1 MSGWFGTSNRGT
13 NDPLDGIAAGHAARR
28 NMQKQRYS
36 PMGRITIDQ
45 MAEQN
50 RTKPAVTMIPGGD
63 KQAYK
68 TFTLTSTFNSGLNK
82 WVTSGRKGL
91 KTFSAPGRSKG
102 ESVNAVKNKIDAS
115 LGQDKNKMA
124 MFTDAS
130 SESVREVIIPPT
142 DPGEVAR
149 FNRVKAEK
157 EKAAQFTPVVMPKDF
172 NTGTYTV
179 RAVYGERNKKYTVSV
194 IEGTIVKEVVQ
205 FNKSQGQG
213 AAAKH
218 MQLKNLAT
226 KKVNYENAKPRER
239 RFTNYNVELQVVQDV
254 SGLGGIFDG
263 FLGMFGLGSASEA
276 ARFARRADSGIDK
289 QRLTDGAA
297 QQAVINQKMRDNII
311 SKQSTRARTN
321 TRALTPMQKFQQA
334 SNKSVSKFTPTTSQV
349 DSSIL
354 RTINQNAKARTNT
367 RTLSPMQKF
376 QQASSKSVSK
386 FTPTTSQVDSSIL
399 RTIAQKKSVTASKRP
414 ATTAKWS
421 DMPAKSYKVITS
433 RKDGTVVNES
443 GAFTNYNQAAEAFLV
458 EVSTVEN
465 SPEFYDQ
472 DAPLVLEVPRSTGDG
487 GDITSN
493 YQDPIIAQA
502 AAKLAKEQ
510 AAAAAA
516 AAAEQ
521 AAEAARFKRMKEQQ
535 AAEAA
540 AKKAAAEAAA
550 ANAILEQNAE
560 AERFARVAADKAAAE
575 EAAALKAAADARA
588 FEAQAAADALALQ
601 QQATAAF
608 EAEKAAAMEALQQDS
623 WAQVDTSGSENYNE
637 IVQATE
643 TIAPT
648 YIPEQE
654 PGSIYIPQNLND
666 NPWVLKQ
673 QATTAVA
680 PAVSSQ
686 AMGLALV
693 GLAGLAYVAN
703 RK

>member
-1 MSGWFGTSNRGT
+1 MSGWFGTSNRET
-13 NDPLDGIAAGHAARR
+13 NTPLSGIAAGHAARR

-36 PMGRITIDQ
+36 PMGRITVDQ

-50 RTKPAVTMIPGGD
+50 RSKPAVTMIPGGD

-68 TFTLTSTFNSGLNK
+68 TFTLTSTFNNGLNK
-82 WVTSGRKGL
+82 WVTSGKKGL
-91 KTFSAPGRSKG
+91 KTFNATGRSKG

-115 LGQDKNKMA
+115 RGQVKNKMA

-130 SESVREVIIPPT
+130 AESVREVTIPPT

-157 EKAAQFTPVVMPKDF
+157 EKAKQFTPVVMPRDF
-172 NTGTYTV
+172 SVGTYTV

-194 IEGTIVKEVVQ
+194 IQGTIVKEVVQ
-205 FNKSQGQG
+205 FNKNQGQG
-213 AAAKH
+213 AAMKH

-239 RFTNYNVELQVVQDV
+239 RFTNYNVELQVVQ
-254 SGLGGIFDG
+254 GAAGALGGIFDG

-276 ARFARRADSGIDK
+276 ARFQRRADSGIDK
-289 QRLTDGAA
+289 QRSVQAGK
-297 QQAVINQKMRDNII
+297 QQAVANKKMLNNVR
-311 SKQSTRARTN
+311 SRQN
-321 TRALTPMQKFQQA
+321 TR
-334 SNKSVSKFTPTTSQV
+334 
-349 DSSIL
+349 
-354 RTINQNAKARTNT
+354 ARTNT

-487 GDITSN
+487 GDITST
-493 YQDPIIAQA
+493 YQDPIIKQA
-502 AAKLAKEQ
+502 AAKVAKEQ

-516 AAAEQ
+516 VKAEQ
-521 AAEAARFKRMKEQQ
+521 AAEAARFARV
-535 AAEAA
+535 AASNAEAA
-540 AKKAAAEAAA
+540 AAQKAAAEAATA
-550 ANAILEQNAE
+550 RAIAEQNAE

-588 FEAQAAADALALQ
+588 FEAQAAADALALE

-654 PGSIYIPQNLND
+654 PGSIYMPLNLND

-673 QATTAVA
+673 QATATALA

>member
-194 IEGTIVKEVVQ
+194 IEGTIVKEVAT

-334 SNKSVSKFTPTTSQV
+334 SN
-349 DSSIL
+349 
-354 RTINQNAKARTNT
+354 
-367 RTLSPMQKF
+367 
-376 QQASSKSVSK
+376 KSVSK

>member
-194 IEGTIVKEVVQ
+194 IEGTIVKEVAT

-321 TRALTPMQKFQQA
+321 TR
-334 SNKSVSKFTPTTSQV
+334 
-349 DSSIL
+349 
-354 RTINQNAKARTNT
+354 
-367 RTLSPMQKF
+367 TLSPMQKF
-376 QQASSKSVSK
+376 QQASNKSVSK